1 MNETGQFAEDVGQD
15 IAAGR
20 INRWAEL
27 YALDAVSDAERDM
40 IDEYIS
46 TASNE
51 IRLGFLE
58 QVRQARETAAAVY
71 ATHEAEPP
79 AGLRSRI
86 LNQVSAGPAGAAGSG
101 AAGPAPTS
109 SGPGPDEADDGGDEL
124 ARRRHRKETRPS
136 TLRRWV
142 IGAAAAAAVAIG
154 SVTVA
159 QNLDDPS
166 LREQVVQASDVRSAT
181 VEFPVG
187 GVAQIKRS
195 ENLNAAVVTLRDV
208 PAPQPGKVY
217 QMWRLPEDG
226 SAPESVGTMSGEES
240 STTTVVEGIDPY
252 SALAITVEPEGGSKT
267 PTMPI
272 VAQIPLQT

>member
-15 IAAGR
+15 IAEGR

-27 YALDAVSDAERDM
+27 YALDAVSDAERDV

-46 TASNE
+46 TASDE
-51 IRLGFLE
+51 IRLDFLDR
-58 QVRQARETAAAVY
+58 VRQARATVTAVY
-71 ATHEAEPP
+71 ATYEAEPP
-79 AGLRSRI
+79 AGLRTRI
-86 LNQVSAGPAGAAGSG
+86 LEQVSTDPSGGEGSG
-101 AAGPAPTS
+101 AADAAST
-109 SGPGPDEADDGGDEL
+109 GPGQDETDHGTDEL
-124 ARRRHRKETRPS
+124 ARRRHRKGNRPS

-166 LREQVVQASDVRSAT
+166 LREQVVQAADVHSAT
-181 VEFPVG
+181 VEFPAG

-195 ENLNAAVVTLRDV
+195 EDLDAAVVTLRDV
-208 PAPQPGKVY
+208 PAPQSGKVY

-226 SAPESVGTMSGEES
+226 SAPQSVGTMTGEKS
-240 STTTVVEGIDPY
+240 STTTVVQGIDPY